1 MTPLDSAALPATP
14 PCSRPI
20 RARISLAAL
29 RHNYALARRLAPQ
42 AKTWA
47 VIKANAYGHGQAA
60 ALAALQGEADGFAL
74 LEVEN
79 AVALRASGI
88 TQPILLLEGI
98 FSAADARLV
107 LSHGI
112 TSVVHCLEQ
121 LEQLLAAATV
131 DMPFAL
137 YLKLNTGM
145 NRLGLNAADL
155 ARARALLAPY
165 RQAELTMMSHFAEAD
180 GARGIAWQL
189 ERFKAMIGD
198 WRGPV
203 SLGNSAAIL
212 RHPDGQGDWVRPG
225 IMLYGASPFA
235 DVSAAALDLR
245 PVMTLE
251 SRLIAVQ
258 TLAPG
263 DRVGYGGTFTADRP
277 MRIGVVACGYAD
289 GYPRHAPT
297 GTPIAVAGQRTRT
310 IGRVSMDMLCCDI
323 TDIPAA
329 MGAPVTL
336 WGAGVAG
343 EVPADDVAS
352 AAGTIAYE
360 LFCALAPRVPVD
372 VLKD

>member
-1 MTPLDSAALPATP
+1 MTPLDSAVFSAAR

-29 RHNYALARRLAPQ
+29 RHNYALARHHAPK
-42 AKTWA
+42 AKAWA

-74 LEVEN
+74 LEPET
-79 AVALRASGI
+79 AAALRESGI
-88 TQPILLLEGI
+88 RQPILLLEGI

-121 LEQLLAAATV
+121 LEQLLAVATV
-131 DMPFAL
+131 DTPFAL

-145 NRLGLNAADL
+145 NRLGLNAAGL

-165 RQAELTMMSHFAEAD
+165 RRADLTMMSHFAEAD

-258 TLAPG
+258 TLAPVIASVMG
-263 DRVGYGGTFTADRP
+263 VP
-277 MRIGVVACGYAD
+277 LPPIG
-289 GYPRHAPT
+289 
-297 GTPIAVAGQRTRT
+297 
-310 IGRVSMDMLCCDI
+310 L
-323 TDIPAA
+323 
-329 MGAPVTL
+329 
-336 WGAGVAG
+336 
-343 EVPADDVAS
+343 
-352 AAGTIAYE
+352 
-360 LFCALAPRVPVD
+360 CALAWLPAVTPTATRAMRRPARRLPLPASEPEPSVGCPWTCCAVTSPTFPPPP
-372 VLKD
+372 LARQ